1 MLVEATSVKTVAD
14 RVFNLLKGYGF
25 QIDTYNKEGEVV
37 GDPADAIRFF
47 VEDPNLLVT
56 LNVPTEEIRL
66 SISDNSEQTDTLR
79 KQLSEI
85 AKDYL
90 MMLDFR
96 VFGKTLKPSSEAINI
111 SREADMKEHN
121 RMRKLAGLETIKEER
136 TVVGCNDDQSLYM
149 FLDNSEVNLGK
160 TEEEIA
166 TKLKELGDV
175 VDFDDMYYSSSM
187 DFASECGFR
196 NDDAAKELMD
206 KAIDL
211 YSEMKRG
218 AVRDTEDKGPGRDAT
233 SDDIARINRGEEVTE
248 EEDDD
253 FVYASDVLFFD
264 KSGKEIGYMD
274 FDGYDDANSGHSEQE
289 LQAIAQKYNI
299 SPQDGKVVGYFDASE
314 DEIDF
319 SDPHNDETYPEGTIG
334 VYIDSHSTEESI
346 EEAEATIE
354 DCIRKTL
361 EKEGGAAG
369 LGALEDACKEAGF
382 EENCEDAIAKMSDVK
397 KHEHGDYILEGK
409 NCGCGQNPCKTYG
422 TKKESVEE
430 LNDLRKRAGL
440 PINEYD
446 DDKPGEMTRY
456 FLKQDFTQMSKKEAS
471 DIVGNIAYEVF
482 PSYDMHE
489 DPLDGA
495 LDELHDML
503 DSDTMSGYEYDGGEM
518 DNPDVDAFELSDIDY
533 KSLPEIQQMVRK
545 SYIERLNDPDIKDE
559 LKGTPADNKGELPG
573 MTVPQESR
581 QAVEETI
588 VVEAS
593 LGSMRGSIKTSNQ
606 PLGGTKIIV
615 KHTKA
620 VNEEVR
626 GSRSRN
632 IQKIFIEN
640 NEERFLF
647 PSKNLNGARAMAR
660 HLYNGGQMHDT
671 VGESIVAMCTE
682 LKTLKE
688 FANYVKKQGLIN
700 EENND
705 YVELAR
711 QHISTIKETFK
722 KLSGVKT
729 YSKAV
734 ESLKDMDNIDV
745 VNEVNLEDHF
755 TETHF
760 DDKVGKVH
768 ETISKLVN
776 RQTAFESMIMKTIES
791 ENFVGIKELISEDPL
806 DFATPEAKLGHQV
819 SQLGST
825 AKNPQL
831 ASYLGSISNKL
842 SNGGQMNQFEYR
854 AVKASLLSAQ
864 RTDHAEMAHTV
875 TEEEKY
881 TDFINSFI
889 QD

>member
-111 SREADMKEHN
+111 SREADMKEQN
-121 RMRKLAGLETIKEER
+121 RMRKLAGLETIKEDR

-149 FLDNSEVNLGK
+149 FLGNEQINLGK
-160 TEEEIA
+160 TPQEIGA
-166 TKLKELGDV
+166 KLKELKP
-175 VDFDDMYYSSSM
+175 DFSDMYYSSSM
-187 DFASECGFR
+187 DFATECGFE
-196 NDDAAKELMD
+196 NDDSAKELMD
-206 KAIDL
+206 ASIKA
-211 YSEMKRG
+211 M
-218 AVRDTEDKGPGRDAT
+218 
-233 SDDIARINRGEEVTE
+233 N
-248 EEDDD
+248 DDD
-253 FVYASDVLFFD
+253 VF
-264 KSGKEIGYMD
+264 
-274 FDGYDDANSGHSEQE
+274 EQ
-289 LQAIAQKYNI
+289 
-299 SPQDGKVVGYFDASE
+299 
-314 DEIDF
+314 DE
-319 SDPHNDETYPEGTIG
+319 E
-334 VYIDSHSTEESI
+334 
-346 EEAEATIE
+346 
-354 DCIRKTL
+354 
-361 EKEGGAAG
+361 
-369 LGALEDACKEAGF
+369 
-382 EENCEDAIAKMSDVK
+382 
-397 KHEHGDYILEGK
+397 
-409 NCGCGQNPCKTYG
+409 
-422 TKKESVEE
+422 
-430 LNDLRKRAGL
+430 
-440 PINEYD
+440 
-446 DDKPGEMTRY
+446 DKPGEMVRY
-456 FLKQDFTQMSKKEAS
+456 FLKQDFTKMSKEDAS
-471 DIVGNIAYEVF
+471 TIVSNIAYEKF

-495 LDELHDML
+495 LDWLKDML

-518 DNPDVDAFELSDIDY
+518 DNPDVDDFELSDSDY
-533 KSLPEIQQMVRK
+533 KSLPKIQQLVRSK
-545 SYIERLNDPDIKDE
+545 YIERLNDPDIKDE

-573 MTVPQESR
+573 MSAPQESK

-745 VNEVNLEDHF
+745 VNEVNLEAHF

>member
-56 LNVPTEEIRL
+56 LNVPKEEIRL
-66 SISDNSEQTDTLR
+66 SISDNSDQTDTLR
-79 KQLSEI
+79 KQLDEI

-111 SREADMKEHN
+111 KRDSDMKEQN
-121 RMRKLAGLETIKEER
+121 ELRILAGLEPINEDR
-136 TVVGCNDDQSLYM
+136 TVVGCNDDQSLYIFINNDM
-149 FLDNSEVNLGK
+149 VDLGK
-160 TEEEIA
+160 SEESIA

-187 DFASECGFR
+187 DFARECGFR

-206 KAIDL
+206 KAIEL

-233 SDDIARINRGEEVTE
+233 SDDIAKINRGEEIDE
-248 EEDDD
+248 
-253 FVYASDVLFFD
+253 AKFD
-264 KSGKEIGYMD
+264 S
-274 FDGYDDANSGHSEQE
+274 A
-289 LQAIAQKYNI
+289 
-299 SPQDGKVVGYFDASE
+299 
-314 DEIDF
+314 
-319 SDPHNDETYPEGTIG
+319 
-334 VYIDSHSTEESI
+334 
-346 EEAEATIE
+346 E

-369 LGALEDACKEAGF
+369 LGALEDACKKAGF
-382 EENCEDAIAKMSDVK
+382 EDNVKELINKMKDVQE
-397 KHEHGDYILEGK
+397 HEFGDYILEGK

-430 LNDLRKRAGL
+430 
-440 PINEYD
+440 
-446 DDKPGEMTRY
+446 
-456 FLKQDFTQMSKKEAS
+456 
-471 DIVGNIAYEVF
+471 
-482 PSYDMHE
+482 
-489 DPLDGA
+489 
-495 LDELHDML
+495 
-503 DSDTMSGYEYDGGEM
+503 
-518 DNPDVDAFELSDIDY
+518 
-533 KSLPEIQQMVRK
+533 
-545 SYIERLNDPDIKDE
+545 
-559 LKGTPADNKGELPG
+559 
-573 MTVPQESR
+573 
-581 QAVEETI
+581 TI
-588 VVEAS
+588 VEAS
-593 LGSMRGSIKTSNQ
+593 LGSMSGSIKTSNQ

-632 IQKIFIEN
+632 IQKIFIEH

-660 HLYNGGQMHDT
+660 HLYNGGVMHDT
-671 VGESIVAMCTE
+671 IGESIIAMTKE

-705 YVELAR
+705 YVELAK
-711 QHISTIKETFK
+711 QHIKTIKETFK

-734 ESLKDMDNIDV
+734 ESLKDMNNVEV

-755 TETHF
+755 TETHY
-760 DDKVGKVH
+760 DDKVGNAH
-768 ETISKLVN
+768 ETLSKLVN
-776 RQTAFESMIMKTIES
+776 RQSAFESMIMQTIES
-791 ENFVGIKELISEDPL
+791 ENFAGVKELISEEPL
-806 DFATPEAKLGHQV
+806 DFATQEAKLGHQV
-819 SQLGST
+819 QQLSST

-831 ASYLGSISNKL
+831 ANFLGSIGNKL
-842 SNGGQMNQFEYR
+842 SQGGSMDQFEYR

-864 RTDHAEMAHTV
+864 RPDQAQMAEQF
-875 TEEEKY
+875 TEEEQY
-881 TDFINSFI
+881 TRFIESFLTEE
-889 QD
+889 

>member
-25 QIDTYNKEGEVV
+25 QIDTYNKMGEVV

-56 LNVPTEEIRL
+56 LNVPKEEIRL
-66 SISDNSEQTDTLR
+66 SISDNTDQTDTLR

-111 SREADMKEHN
+111 SRESDMKEQN
-121 RMRKLAGLETIKEER
+121 EIRKLAGLEPINEDR
-136 TVVGCNDDQSLYM
+136 TVVGCKDGKELYIFLGNEQIDLGQS
-149 FLDNSEVNLGK
+149 
-160 TEEEIA
+160 EEEVA
-166 TKLKELGDV
+166 SKLLSLGDK
-175 VDFDDMYYSSSM
+175 VDFDDMFYSSSM
-187 DFASECGFR
+187 DFARECGFAS
-196 NDDAAKELMD
+196 NDGAKKLMD

-211 YSEMKRG
+211 MMDMKF
-218 AVRDTEDKGPGRDAT
+218 A
-233 SDDIARINRGEEVTE
+233 
-248 EEDDD
+248 
-253 FVYASDVLFFD
+253 
-264 KSGKEIGYMD
+264 KSGEKISADMPKMD
-274 FDGYDDANSGHSEQE
+274 FD
-289 LQAIAQKYNI
+289 
-299 SPQDGKVVGYFDASE
+299 
-314 DEIDF
+314 
-319 SDPHNDETYPEGTIG
+319 
-334 VYIDSHSTEESI
+334 
-346 EEAEATIE
+346 EAEEGPGGVE
-354 DCIRKTL
+354 DCIRMVL
-361 EKEGGAAG
+361 RKEGGAAG
-369 LGALEDACKEAGF
+369 LGAIEDACKKAGF
-382 EENCEDAIAKMSDVK
+382 EDDVKSVMSSMSDVEQ
-397 KHEHGDYILEGK
+397 HSEGDYLL
-409 NCGCGQNPCKTYG
+409 
-422 TKKESVEE
+422 KEEEVEE

-440 PINEYD
+440 PIKEKYKYANTEEKLQDMIDSHQATID
-446 DDKPGEMTRY
+446 DNHPEEIK
-456 FLKQDFTQMSKKEAS
+456 
-471 DIVGNIAYEVF
+471 VF
-482 PSYDMHE
+482 DHE
-489 DPLDGA
+489 DAIQWYEDLLQQHKETG
-495 LDELHDML
+495 E
-503 DSDTMSGYEYDGGEM
+503 DTFEAPSGGDTAWRDDITQEM
-518 DNPDVDAFELSDIDY
+518 KDVGLYKPAETFRGIDN
-533 KSLPEIQQMVRK
+533 LPE
-545 SYIERLNDPDIKDE
+545 
-559 LKGTPADNKGELPG
+559 
-573 MTVPQESR
+573 QESKE
-581 QAVEETI
+581 AVEETI

-626 GSRSRN
+626 GARSRN

-711 QHISTIKETFK
+711 QHIKTIKETFK

-729 YSKAV
+729 YSVAV
-734 ESLKDMDNIDV
+734 ESLKDVNNIDI
-745 VNEVNLEDHF
+745 VNEVNLEDYF
-755 TETHF
+755 TETHY
-760 DDKVGKVH
+760 DDKVGNAH
-768 ETISKLVN
+768 ETLSKLVN
-776 RQTAFESMIMKTIES
+776 KQSAFESMIMSVIET
-791 ENFVGIKELISEDPL
+791 EQFAGVKELISEDPL

-819 SQLGST
+819 SQLGAT
-825 AKNPQL
+825 AKNPEL
-831 ASYLGSISNKL
+831 ANYLGSISNKL

-864 RTDHAEMAHTV
+864 RPEQAQMAEQF
-875 TEEEKY
+875 TEEQQY
-881 TDFINSFI
+881 TKFIESFI
-889 QD
+889 TEE

>member
-25 QIDTYNKEGEVV
+25 QIDTYNKSGEVV

-56 LNVPTEEIRL
+56 LNVPREEIRL
-66 SISDNSEQTDTLR
+66 SISDNSDQTDTLR
-79 KQLSEI
+79 KQLDEI

-111 SREADMKEHN
+111 KRDEDMKEHN
-121 RMRKLAGLETIKEER
+121 RMRKLAGLQTINEDR
-136 TVVGCNDDQSLYM
+136 TVVGCNDDQSLYIFINNDM
-149 FLDNSEVNLGK
+149 IDLGK
-160 TEEEIA
+160 TEEAIA
-166 TKLKELGDV
+166 SKLKELGDV

-187 DFASECGFR
+187 DFASECGFK
-196 NDDAAKELMD
+196 NDDAAKKLMD

-248 EEDDD
+248 EAE
-253 FVYASDVLFFD
+253 
-264 KSGKEIGYMD
+264 KS
-274 FDGYDDANSGHSEQE
+274 
-289 LQAIAQKYNI
+289 
-299 SPQDGKVVGYFDASE
+299 V
-314 DEIDF
+314 
-319 SDPHNDETYPEGTIG
+319 
-334 VYIDSHSTEESI
+334 
-346 EEAEATIE
+346 E

-382 EENCEDAIAKMSDVK
+382 EDDVKKVIASMSDVK
-397 KHEHGDYILEGK
+397 EHEHGDFILEGK

-422 TKKESVEE
+422 TKKES
-430 LNDLRKRAGL
+430 
-440 PINEYD
+440 
-446 DDKPGEMTRY
+446 
-456 FLKQDFTQMSKKEAS
+456 
-471 DIVGNIAYEVF
+471 
-482 PSYDMHE
+482 
-489 DPLDGA
+489 
-495 LDELHDML
+495 
-503 DSDTMSGYEYDGGEM
+503 
-518 DNPDVDAFELSDIDY
+518 
-533 KSLPEIQQMVRK
+533 
-545 SYIERLNDPDIKDE
+545 
-559 LKGTPADNKGELPG
+559 
-573 MTVPQESR
+573 
-581 QAVEETI
+581 VEETI

-734 ESLKDMDNIDV
+734 ESLKDMNNIDI

-768 ETISKLVN
+768 ETIRKLVN
-776 RQTAFESMIMKTIES
+776 KQSAFESMIMKTIES
-791 ENFVGIKELISEDPL
+791 EDFAGVKELISEDPL

-819 SQLGST
+819 SQLGAT
-825 AKNPQL
+825 AKSPQL
-831 ASYLGSISNKL
+831 ANYLGSISNKL

-864 RTDHAEMAHTV
+864 RPEQAQMAEQFTESDQYTKFIESFV
-875 TEEEKY
+875 EEE
-881 TDFINSFI
+881 
-889 QD
+889 

>member
-1 MLVEATSVKTVAD
+1 
-14 RVFNLLKGYGF
+14 
-25 QIDTYNKEGEVV
+25 
-37 GDPADAIRFF
+37 
-47 VEDPNLLVT
+47 
-56 LNVPTEEIRL
+56 
-66 SISDNSEQTDTLR
+66 
-79 KQLSEI
+79 
-85 AKDYL
+85 
-90 MMLDFR
+90 
-96 VFGKTLKPSSEAINI
+96 
-111 SREADMKEHN
+111 
-121 RMRKLAGLETIKEER
+121 
-136 TVVGCNDDQSLYM
+136 
-149 FLDNSEVNLGK
+149 
-160 TEEEIA
+160 
-166 TKLKELGDV
+166 
-175 VDFDDMYYSSSM
+175 
-187 DFASECGFR
+187 
-196 NDDAAKELMD
+196 
-206 KAIDL
+206 
-211 YSEMKRG
+211 
-218 AVRDTEDKGPGRDAT
+218 
-233 SDDIARINRGEEVTE
+233 
-248 EEDDD
+248 
-253 FVYASDVLFFD
+253 
-264 KSGKEIGYMD
+264 
-274 FDGYDDANSGHSEQE
+274 
-289 LQAIAQKYNI
+289 
-299 SPQDGKVVGYFDASE
+299 
-314 DEIDF
+314 
-319 SDPHNDETYPEGTIG
+319 
-334 VYIDSHSTEESI
+334 
-346 EEAEATIE
+346 
-354 DCIRKTL
+354 
-361 EKEGGAAG
+361 
-369 LGALEDACKEAGF
+369 
-382 EENCEDAIAKMSDVK
+382 MSDVK
-397 KHEHGDYILEGK
+397 EHEHGDFILEGK

-440 PINEYD
+440 PIKEYD
-446 DDKPGEMTRY
+446 EDKPGEYVRH
-456 FLKQDFTQMSKKEAS
+456 FLKQDFTKMSKEEAS
-471 DIVGNIAYEVF
+471 NIVGEIAYELF

-495 LDELHDML
+495 LDSLRDAL

-518 DNPDVDAFELSDIDY
+518 DNPDVDDFELSDSDY
-533 KSLPEIQQMVRK
+533 KSLPKIQQIVRDK
-545 SYIERLNDPDIKDE
+545 YIERMNDPDIKDE
-559 LKGTPADNKGELPG
+559 LKGTQVDQKDELPG
-573 MTVPQESR
+573 MTVPQESK

-734 ESLKDMDNIDV
+734 ESLKDMNNIDI

-776 RQTAFESMIMKTIES
+776 KQSAFESMIMKTIES
-791 ENFVGIKELISEDPL
+791 ENFAGVKELISEDPL

-819 SQLGST
+819 SQLGAT
-825 AKNPQL
+825 ARSPQL
-831 ASYLGSISNKL
+831 ANYLGSISNKL

-864 RTDHAEMAHTV
+864 RPEQAQMAEQF

-881 TDFINSFI
+881 TKFIESFL
-889 QD
+889 QEE

>member
-1 MLVEATSVKTVAD
+1 MATSVKTVAD

-37 GDPADAIRFF
+37 GDPGDAIRFF

-56 LNVPTEEIRL
+56 LNVPKEEIRL
-66 SISDNSEQTDTLR
+66 SISANTDQTDTLR
-79 KQLSEI
+79 NQLTEI

-121 RMRKLAGLETIKEER
+121 RMRKLAGLETIKEDR

-149 FLDNSEVNLGK
+149 FLGNEQINLGK
-160 TEEEIA
+160 TPQEIGA
-166 TKLKELGDV
+166 KLKELKP
-175 VDFDDMYYSSSM
+175 DFSDMYYSSTM
-187 DFASECGFR
+187 DFATECGFE
-196 NDDAAKELMD
+196 NDDSAKELMD
-206 KAIDL
+206 AGIQAMNDDDVFEDEENDSEYENDL
-211 YSEMKRG
+211 AMEFVKLPLASMSKEEIRSEMSDIFNTLYAMG
-218 AVRDTEDKGPGRDAT
+218 MGDEPQTDAGNAMEDLGTSVEDSGEYVNDDWTYPST
-233 SDDIARINRGEEVTE
+233 SDGEISDNDVQTIIKHQQTVKDVIGHASLDQDPKAPELFNSKDGGQNE
-248 EEDDD
+248 ELNVLRKRAGLEEKEDN
-253 FVYASDVLFFD
+253 FVYASELIYFD
-264 KSGKEIGYMD
+264 EKGKEIGYMD
-274 FDGYDDANSGHSEQE
+274 FDGYDDANTDKSEEE
-289 LQAIAQKYNI
+289 LQAMAQHLNI
-299 SPQDGKVVGYFDASE
+299 KPEDGKVVGFYDASD

-319 SDPHNDETYPEGTIG
+319 SGPSDETYPDGTIG
-334 VYIDSHSTEESI
+334 VFIDSHNYPKDKDKEM
-346 EEAEATIE
+346 EEAEKSVE

-382 EENCEDAIAKMSDVK
+382 DGDVKKVIASMSDVK
-397 KHEHGDYILEGK
+397 EHEHGDFILEGK

-422 TKKESVEE
+422 TKKES
-430 LNDLRKRAGL
+430 
-440 PINEYD
+440 
-446 DDKPGEMTRY
+446 
-456 FLKQDFTQMSKKEAS
+456 
-471 DIVGNIAYEVF
+471 
-482 PSYDMHE
+482 
-489 DPLDGA
+489 
-495 LDELHDML
+495 
-503 DSDTMSGYEYDGGEM
+503 
-518 DNPDVDAFELSDIDY
+518 
-533 KSLPEIQQMVRK
+533 
-545 SYIERLNDPDIKDE
+545 
-559 LKGTPADNKGELPG
+559 
-573 MTVPQESR
+573 
-581 QAVEETI
+581 VEETI

-734 ESLKDMDNIDV
+734 ESLKDMNNIDV

-776 RQTAFESMIMKTIES
+776 KQTAFESMIMATIES
-791 ENFVGIKELISEDPL
+791 ENFAGVKELISEDPM

-825 AKNPQL
+825 AKSPQL
-831 ASYLGSISNKL
+831 ANYLGSISNKL

-889 QD
+889 KD

>member
-1 MLVEATSVKTVAD
+1 MATSVKTVAD

-37 GDPADAIRFF
+37 GDPGDAIRFF

-56 LNVPTEEIRL
+56 LNVPKEEIRL
-66 SISDNSEQTDTLR
+66 SISANTDQTDTLR
-79 KQLSEI
+79 NQLTEI

-121 RMRKLAGLETIKEER
+121 RMRKLAGLETIKEDR

-149 FLDNSEVNLGK
+149 FLGNEQINLGK
-160 TEEEIA
+160 TPQEIGA
-166 TKLKELGDV
+166 KLKELKP
-175 VDFDDMYYSSSM
+175 DFSDMYYSSTM
-187 DFASECGFR
+187 DFATECGFE
-196 NDDAAKELMD
+196 NDDSAKELMD
-206 KAIDL
+206 ASIKAMNDDD
-211 YSEMKRG
+211 
-218 AVRDTEDKGPGRDAT
+218 VFEDDNYA
-233 SDDIARINRGEEVTE
+233 NTE
-248 EEDDD
+248 E
-253 FVYASDVLFFD
+253 
-264 KSGKEIGYMD
+264 K
-274 FDGYDDANSGHSEQE
+274 
-289 LQAIAQKYNI
+289 LQ
-299 SPQDGKVVGYFDASE
+299 DM
-314 DEIDF
+314 
-319 SDPHNDETYPEGTIG
+319 
-334 VYIDSHSTEESI
+334 IDSHQ
-346 EEAEATIE
+346 ATIDDNHPEEIKVFDHEDAIQWYEDLLQQHKETGADTFEAPFTGDTAWRDDITQEMKDVGLYKPQETFRGIDNLPEQESKEAVE

-382 EENCEDAIAKMSDVK
+382 EDDVKKVIASMSDVK
-397 KHEHGDYILEGK
+397 EHEHGDFILEGK

-422 TKKESVEE
+422 TKKES
-430 LNDLRKRAGL
+430 
-440 PINEYD
+440 
-446 DDKPGEMTRY
+446 
-456 FLKQDFTQMSKKEAS
+456 
-471 DIVGNIAYEVF
+471 
-482 PSYDMHE
+482 
-489 DPLDGA
+489 
-495 LDELHDML
+495 
-503 DSDTMSGYEYDGGEM
+503 
-518 DNPDVDAFELSDIDY
+518 
-533 KSLPEIQQMVRK
+533 
-545 SYIERLNDPDIKDE
+545 
-559 LKGTPADNKGELPG
+559 
-573 MTVPQESR
+573 
-581 QAVEETI
+581 VEETI

-734 ESLKDMDNIDV
+734 ESLKDMNNIDI

-776 RQTAFESMIMKTIES
+776 KQSAFESMIMKTIES
-791 ENFVGIKELISEDPL
+791 ENFAGVKELISEDPM

-825 AKNPQL
+825 ARSPQL
-831 ASYLGSISNKL
+831 ANYLGSISNKL

-889 QD
+889 KD

>member
-136 TVVGCNDDQSLYM
+136 TVVGCNDDQSIYM
-149 FLDNSEVNLGK
+149 FLDNGEVNLGK

-187 DFASECGFR
+187 DFASECGFP
-196 NDDAAKELMD
+196 NDDSAKELMD

-211 YSEMKRG
+211 YSEMRSG
-218 AVRDTEDKGPGRDAT
+218 AVRED
-233 SDDIARINRGEEVTE
+233 
-248 EEDDD
+248 EEDESLESLLKGAIEGTQYMIDEYEKKRVELEANPEFQQSD
-253 FVYASDVLFFD
+253 EDEQDGWMWDVQDGVNVVDEEHKLEFFQSALEDHQKNGTTHWWQGEFVSTDTAVRD
-264 KSGKEIGYMD
+264 EIAG
-274 FDGYDDANSGHSEQE
+274 E
-289 LQAIAQKYNI
+289 LQDMGAWKG
-299 SPQDGKVVGYFDASE
+299 DL
-314 DEIDF
+314 
-319 SDPHNDETYPEGTIG
+319 
-334 VYIDSHSTEESI
+334 
-346 EEAEATIE
+346 EEAIDEAEETQE

-382 EENCEDAIAKMSDVK
+382 DGDVKKVIAGMSDVK
-397 KHEHGDYILEGK
+397 EHEHGDFILEGK

-422 TKKESVEE
+422 TKKES
-430 LNDLRKRAGL
+430 
-440 PINEYD
+440 
-446 DDKPGEMTRY
+446 
-456 FLKQDFTQMSKKEAS
+456 
-471 DIVGNIAYEVF
+471 
-482 PSYDMHE
+482 
-489 DPLDGA
+489 
-495 LDELHDML
+495 
-503 DSDTMSGYEYDGGEM
+503 
-518 DNPDVDAFELSDIDY
+518 
-533 KSLPEIQQMVRK
+533 
-545 SYIERLNDPDIKDE
+545 
-559 LKGTPADNKGELPG
+559 
-573 MTVPQESR
+573 
-581 QAVEETI
+581 VEETI

-734 ESLKDMDNIDV
+734 ESLKDMNNIDV

-776 RQTAFESMIMKTIES
+776 KQSAFESMIMKTIES

>member
-25 QIDTYNKEGEVV
+25 QIDTYNKSGEVV

-56 LNVPTEEIRL
+56 LNVPREEIRL
-66 SISDNSEQTDTLR
+66 SISDNSDQTDTLR
-79 KQLSEI
+79 KQLDEI

-111 SREADMKEHN
+111 KRDEDMKEHN
-121 RMRKLAGLETIKEER
+121 RMRKLAGLQTINEDR
-136 TVVGCNDDQSLYM
+136 TVVGCNDDQSLYIFINNDM
-149 FLDNSEVNLGK
+149 IDLGK
-160 TEEEIA
+160 TEEAIA
-166 TKLKELGDV
+166 SKLKELGDV

-187 DFASECGFR
+187 DFASECGFK
-196 NDDAAKELMD
+196 NDDAAKKLMD

-211 YSEMKRG
+211 YSEMKSG
-218 AVRDTEDKGPGRDAT
+218 AVRED
-233 SDDIARINRGEEVTE
+233 
-248 EEDDD
+248 
-253 FVYASDVLFFD
+253 
-264 KSGKEIGYMD
+264 
-274 FDGYDDANSGHSEQE
+274 
-289 LQAIAQKYNI
+289 
-299 SPQDGKVVGYFDASE
+299 
-314 DEIDF
+314 
-319 SDPHNDETYPEGTIG
+319 
-334 VYIDSHSTEESI
+334 
-346 EEAEATIE
+346 EEAEKSVE

-382 EENCEDAIAKMSDVK
+382 EDDVKKVIASMSDVK
-397 KHEHGDYILEGK
+397 EHEHGDFILEGK

-446 DDKPGEMTRY
+446 EDNPGEMTRY
-456 FLKQDFTQMSKKEAS
+456 FLKQDFTQMSKEEAS
-471 DIVGNIAYEVF
+471 DIVSEIAYEVF
-482 PSYDMHE
+482 PSYDMHQ

-518 DNPDVDAFELSDIDY
+518 DNPDVDAFELSDRDY
-533 KSLPEIQQMVRK
+533 KSLPEIQQMVRAK
-545 SYIERLNDPDIKDE
+545 YIERLNDPDIKDE

-581 QAVEETI
+581 EAVEETI

-626 GSRSRN
+626 GARSRN

-729 YSKAV
+729 YSRAV
-734 ESLKDMDNIDV
+734 ESLKDMDNIDI

-768 ETISKLVN
+768 ETIRKLVN
-776 RQTAFESMIMKTIES
+776 KQSAFESMIMKTIES
-791 ENFVGIKELISEDPL
+791 ENFAGVKELISEDPL

-819 SQLGST
+819 SQLGAT
-825 AKNPQL
+825 AKSPQL
-831 ASYLGSISNKL
+831 ANYLGSISNKL

-864 RTDHAEMAHTV
+864 RPEQAQMAEQFTESDQYTKFIESFV
-875 TEEEKY
+875 EEE
-881 TDFINSFI
+881 
-889 QD
+889 

>member
-25 QIDTYNKEGEVV
+25 QIDTYNKMGEVV

-56 LNVPTEEIRL
+56 LNVPKEEIRL
-66 SISDNSEQTDTLR
+66 SISDNTDQTDTLR

-111 SREADMKEHN
+111 SRESDMKEQN
-121 RMRKLAGLETIKEER
+121 EIRKLAGLEPINEDR
-136 TVVGCNDDQSLYM
+136 TVVGCKDGKELYIFLGNEQIDLGQS
-149 FLDNSEVNLGK
+149 
-160 TEEEIA
+160 EEEVA
-166 TKLKELGDV
+166 SKLLSLGDK
-175 VDFDDMYYSSSM
+175 VDFDDMFYSSSM
-187 DFASECGFR
+187 DFARECGFAS
-196 NDDAAKELMD
+196 NDGAKKLMD

-211 YSEMKRG
+211 MMDMKF
-218 AVRDTEDKGPGRDAT
+218 A
-233 SDDIARINRGEEVTE
+233 
-248 EEDDD
+248 
-253 FVYASDVLFFD
+253 
-264 KSGKEIGYMD
+264 KSGEKISADMPKMD
-274 FDGYDDANSGHSEQE
+274 FD
-289 LQAIAQKYNI
+289 
-299 SPQDGKVVGYFDASE
+299 
-314 DEIDF
+314 
-319 SDPHNDETYPEGTIG
+319 
-334 VYIDSHSTEESI
+334 
-346 EEAEATIE
+346 EAEEGPGGVE
-354 DCIRKTL
+354 DCIRMVL
-361 EKEGGAAG
+361 RKEGGAAG
-369 LGALEDACKEAGF
+369 LGAIEDACKKAGF
-382 EENCEDAIAKMSDVK
+382 EDDVKSVMSSMSDVEQ
-397 KHEHGDYILEGK
+397 HSEGDYLL
-409 NCGCGQNPCKTYG
+409 
-422 TKKESVEE
+422 KEEEVEE

-440 PINEYD
+440 PIKEKYKYANTEEKLQDMIDSHQATID
-446 DDKPGEMTRY
+446 DNHPEEIK
-456 FLKQDFTQMSKKEAS
+456 
-471 DIVGNIAYEVF
+471 VF
-482 PSYDMHE
+482 DHE
-489 DPLDGA
+489 DAIQWYEDLLQQHKETG
-495 LDELHDML
+495 E
-503 DSDTMSGYEYDGGEM
+503 DTFEAPSGGDTAWRDDITQEM
-518 DNPDVDAFELSDIDY
+518 KDVGLYKPAETFRGIDN
-533 KSLPEIQQMVRK
+533 LPE
-545 SYIERLNDPDIKDE
+545 
-559 LKGTPADNKGELPG
+559 
-573 MTVPQESR
+573 QESKE
-581 QAVEETI
+581 AVEETI

-626 GSRSRN
+626 GARSRN

-711 QHISTIKETFK
+711 QHIKTIKETFK

-729 YSKAV
+729 YSVAV
-734 ESLKDMDNIDV
+734 ESLKDVNNIDI

-755 TETHF
+755 TETHY
-760 DDKVGKVH
+760 DDKVGNAH
-768 ETISKLVN
+768 ETLSKLVN
-776 RQTAFESMIMKTIES
+776 KQSAFESMIMSVIET
-791 ENFVGIKELISEDPL
+791 EQFAGVKELISEDPL

-819 SQLGST
+819 SQLGAT
-825 AKNPQL
+825 AKNPEL
-831 ASYLGSISNKL
+831 ANYLGSISNKL

-864 RTDHAEMAHTV
+864 RPEQAQMAEQF
-875 TEEEKY
+875 TEEQQY
-881 TDFINSFI
+881 TKFIESFI
-889 QD
+889 TEE